1 MTRDLRQTVREVLEE
16 PGAYIGG
23 RERAIL
29 AKAIADDERA
39 GPARRALDLAANIK
53 LPGHAGDEESGWHD
67 EDCQRCAIE
76 ALIAMLTHDAQGAD
90 ETTDDAEG
98 AHKITDVCEHGHPA
112 AIAHRVVLGR
122 GCALCLAG
130 VVDTIGGGSDAVWWG
145 RQIERQAQR
154 ATEAI
159 ARAQRA
165 EEERAG
171 LAARLEH
178 FEGVGQNLARAL
190 EQNARTRNETDEL
203 AREADELTRR
213 ANEAIPFGPDAVD
226 EPTIAAWRDRA
237 RVLLEIRDR
246 FLKAEG

>member
-29 AKAIADDERA
+29 ADAIAHESADER
-39 GPARRALDLAANIK
+39 
-53 LPGHAGDEESGWHD
+53 
-67 EDCQRCAIE
+67 
-76 ALIAMLTHDAQGAD
+76 
-90 ETTDDAEG
+90 
-98 AHKITDVCEHGHPA
+98 CEHGHPA
-112 AIAHRVVLGR
+112 AIASRVVLGR

-130 VVDTIGGGSDAVWWG
+130 VVETMGGGSDAVWWG

-165 EEERAG
+165 EEDRAG

-190 EQNARTRNETDEL
+190 EEVARTRHEADEL
-203 AREADELTRR
+203 AREADELTKR

-237 RVLLEIRDR
+237 RVLIEIRDR
-246 FLKAEG
+246 LLKAQG